1 MESLISMLTETI
13 VPKTG
18 LAAPAQSQANC
29 NGGGSGAF
37 VLNITGQCGGQQK
50 QTEFRSRRIS
60 DDDRKS
66 GVGILSENQ

>member
-1 MESLISMLTETI
+1 MLTETI

-18 LAAPAQSQANC
+18 LAAPAQPQANC
-29 NGGGSGAF
+29 NGGGSGTF

-50 QTEFRSRRIS
+50 QTGLRSRRIS